1 MRDLMIDIETLGSR
15 PGSVILSIGAVYFDA
30 ETGELGKEFY
40 AAIKP
45 SSCIEAGLTTD
56 IDTMLWWMRQ
66 STEAQDA
73 AFSGDRF
80 LAGALG
86 EFGLFAVAGSPSRVW
101 AKPPSFDLVLL
112 ESAMR
117 ACKLSPP
124 WHFRAHRDCR
134 TLFDITGVS
143 QLTVGVAHNALD
155 DAKAQAAGVI
165 EAYRLLAHPEMP
177 AWQPMDSAPTDGTI
191 IKVVGR
197 YKDATA
203 GFPRYAGYREGE
215 WLEYSRFDPQP
226 LVCWAWQ
233 PREDWPQEGDQ
244 TTPPALQEQ
253 GVGS

>member
-1 MRDLMIDIETLGSR
+1 MRDLMIDVETLGSR

-56 IDTMLWWMRQ
+56 IETMLWWMNQ
-66 STEAQDA
+66 PPEAQDA

-86 EFGLFAVAGSPSRVW
+86 EFGLFAVSGQPSRVW

-112 ESAMR
+112 EAAMR

-124 WHFRAHRDCR
+124 WHFRTHRDCR

-143 QLTVGVAHNALD
+143 QPTVGVAHNALD
-155 DAKAQAAGVI
+155 DAKSQAAGVI
-165 EAYRLLAHPEMP
+165 EAYRSLAAAAAPEC
-177 AWQPMDSAPTDGTI
+177 APEPD
-191 IKVVGR
+191 V
-197 YKDATA
+197 
-203 GFPRYAGYREGE
+203 EM
-215 WLEYSRFDPQP
+215 LS
-226 LVCWAWQ
+226 
-233 PREDWPQEGDQ
+233 
-244 TTPPALQEQ
+244 
-253 GVGS
+253 